1 MSTFA
6 VFGMTEHYAREEAR
20 KNTPTVVLKVQ
31 LTESQW
37 LEAVE
42 RRAEK
47 IMGGARV
54 VQLSPMFNAPQFATQ
69 YIELLR
75 KAGRCRDLKIR
86 AKVKA
91 DVPAAGR
98 TKKKAP
104 ATIWKDVA

>member
-20 KNTPTVVLKVQ
+20 KNTPTVILKIQ

-47 IMGGARV
+47 TMSGARV
-54 VQLSPMFNAPQFATQ
+54 VQLSHMFDATQFARQ

-75 KAGRCRDLKIR
+75 KSGKARDLKIR

-91 DVPAAGR
+91 DIPAAGR

-104 ATIWKDVA
+104 TIIWKDVA

>member
-20 KNTPTVVLKVQ
+20 RNTPTVVLKVQ
-31 LTESQW
+31 LSESQW

-47 IMGGARV
+47 TMSGARV
-54 VQLSPMFNAPQFATQ
+54 VQLSPMFDAPQFARQ

-75 KAGRCRDLKIR
+75 KADRCRDLKIR
-86 AKVKA
+86 AKVKVDKETA
-91 DVPAAGR
+91 KGA
-98 TKKKAP
+98 KKKAP
-104 ATIWKDVA
+104 STEWRDAA